1 MKDIKIIICTT
12 KKYNFPKDKI
22 YLPLL
27 LNSNN
32 IKLKFDYKDNQGTNI
47 SDKNYSFCELTGL
60 YWALNNLDFEYLGLD
75 HYRRLFTKNKITKFK
90 KKPLTYLEINK
101 LLDKYDCILPKKRHY
116 YIETNYSHYIHAHH
130 KEPLDKTKEIIKSK
144 YPDYLESFNKV
155 MEARSSH
162 MFNMFIM
169 KKDLLIKYT
178 NFLFDVLFTL
188 ESDIDISTY
197 SDYEKRVFG
206 FVGELLLDVF
216 IKKENIKYKDIDYIF
231 TEKQNWFKKIFNFL
245 KRKFK
250 H

>member
-27 LNSNN
+27 LNSNKIN
-32 IKLKFDYKDNQGTNI
+32 LDFDCKDNQGINI
-47 SDKNYSFCELTGL
+47 SNKNYSFCELTGL
-60 YWALNNLDFEYLGLD
+60 YWAIHNLNFEYLGLD
-75 HYRRLFTKNKITKFK
+75 HYRRLFTKNKFTKLRK
-90 KKPLTYLEINK
+90 RPLTFDEVNDLLNK
-101 LLDKYDCILPKKRHY
+101 YECLLPKKRHY

-130 KEPLDKTKEIIKSK
+130 KEPLNKTKDIIKEK
-144 YPDYLESFNKV
+144 HPEYLESFNKV
-155 MEARSSH
+155 MQARSCH

-169 KKDLLIKYT
+169 KKELVIKYT
-178 NFLFDVLFTL
+178 EFLFDILFTL
-188 ESDIDISTY
+188 EKEIDISSY
-197 SDYEKRVFG
+197 NNYEKRVFG
-206 FVGELLLDVF
+206 FVSELLLDVF
-216 IKKENIKYKDIDYIF
+216 IKKEEIKYKDIDYIF